1 MQTPNPPGVT
11 HYSLFI
17 FSGMLPWML
26 FNDTVLRSAPS
37 LIEQSNLITK
47 TVFPSEILPVSVFL
61 SSVVSHLLAV
71 VMMVAAAAFMNHQV
85 SPYMVLL
92 PIYVLLIGLFSVG
105 IGWLVSSLHVFLR
118 DTAQIVTVL
127 LTFWFWLTPILLSE
141 DKVLGSGQPVLQKLR
156 FLVVANPMFYAVRA
170 YRDMLLMARWPS
182 LGDTAVLA
190 GSAVL
195 VFMLGGFFFR
205 YMKRGFADVL

>member
-1 MQTPNPPGVT
+1 
-11 HYSLFI
+11 
-17 FSGMLPWML
+17 
-26 FNDTVLRSAPS
+26 PS

-61 SSVVSHLLAV
+61 SAVVSHLLAV
-71 VMMVAAAAFMNHQV
+71 AMMVAAAAFLDHQI
-85 SPYMVLL
+85 SPYMALL
-92 PIYVLLIGLFSVG
+92 PLYVLLIGLFSVG

-127 LTFWFWLTPILLSE
+127 LTFWFWLTPILISE
-141 DKVLGSGQPVLQKLR
+141 DQVLGSGRPSLEKLR
-156 FLVVANPMFYAVRA
+156 FLVIANPMFYAVRA

-205 YMKRGFADVL
+205 Y